1 MSDKYVDP
9 SVLASFFIVS
19 VILLAWAINA
29 YVSAPPK
36 GVTVYAEDYV
46 DKIIVTTTTEPTTTT
61 TTTTSST
68 EPTTTTT
75 ILRPEEV
82 ECFSNS
88 DCGLNGTIVTKDYT
102 CYDGDIYRQYVQF
115 RCEHPGTRGAGCIGT
130 ERKEFLA
137 GCGVN
142 EHCIEGDQ
150 YCAYALDVPLTEAN
164 WVPANSTIVY
174 VSNKGFTS
182 YDGYTF
188 QVEYVVSEL
197 DKPRRL
203 AVDVIRP
210 GGYDNWEYL
219 SYDKGTRIGNITA
232 GIKELYK
239 KGYDITASIWVTD
252 EAKN

>member
-1 MSDKYVDP
+1 MDDKYVDP
-9 SVLASFFIVS
+9 QVLASFFIVS
-19 VILLAWAINA
+19 VILLAWTINA

-36 GVTVYAEDYV
+36 AKTVYAEDYV
-46 DKIIVTTTTEPTTTT
+46 DMIIVTTTTTSEPTTSTT
-61 TTTTSST
+61 TTST

-88 DCGLNGTIVTKDYT
+88 DCGLNGTLVTRDYT
-102 CYDGDIYRQYVQF
+102 CYDGDIYRQYVEF
-115 RCEHPGTRGAGCIGT
+115 RCVHPGTREAACVGT
-130 ERKEFLA
+130 EEKEFLA
-137 GCGVN
+137 SCGVN

-164 WVPANSTIVY
+164 WVPANSTLVY
-174 VSNKGFTS
+174 VSNNGFTA
-182 YDGYTF
+182 YGGYNF

-203 AVDVIRP
+203 AVDVVRP
-210 GGYDNWEYL
+210 NGYDDWEYL
-219 SYDKGTRIGNITA
+219 SYDKGTMIGNITA

-239 KGYDITASIWVTD
+239 NRYDITATIWVTD
-252 EAKN
+252 SG